1 MFNLNFTICHGKK
14 YLTTNA
20 KYYPVD
26 PALRQA
32 LLGRRR
38 PNLGSRLETIV
49 YLELKRRGYQILVG
63 TLGAKEIDFIATKN
77 GVRKYYQVSQTVQDE
92 ATYQREVRG
101 FKEINDNYRKILLT
115 MDAGHY
121 NDQGIEQLNV
131 VDWLLDK
138 EGAY

>member
-1 MFNLNFTICHGKK
+1 M
-14 YLTTNA
+14 
-20 KYYPVD
+20 
-26 PALRQA
+26 
-32 LLGRRR
+32 
-38 PNLGSRLETIV
+38 
-49 YLELKRRGYQILVG
+49 
-63 TLGAKEIDFIATKN
+63 GAKEIDFIATKN